1 MHAIYDLSTGEIL
14 KQLTL
19 PVEMLQ
25 LNYDAETQGCIDIPH
40 AIDYRARLDL
50 ETLEVLP
57 ISVQPTQEEQEE
69 FAAELAQQRRRKLL
83 AACDWTQ
90 LPDVPQSTKD
100 SWTTYRQLL
109 RDITEQSGYPLDIV
123 WPASPV

>member
-69 FAAELAQQRRRKLL
+69 FAAELAQQRRRELL

-90 LPDVPQSTKD
+90 LPDVPEQTRLA
-100 SWTTYRQLL
+100 WQVYRQEL
-109 RDITEQSGYPLDIV
+109 RDITLQAGYPVNIE
-123 WPASPV
+123 WPLAPH